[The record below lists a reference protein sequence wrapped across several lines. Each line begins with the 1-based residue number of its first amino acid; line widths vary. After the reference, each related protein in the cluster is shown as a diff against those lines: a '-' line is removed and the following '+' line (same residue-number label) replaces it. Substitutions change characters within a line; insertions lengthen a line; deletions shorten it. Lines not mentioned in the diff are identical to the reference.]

1 MIRRSGKKKVKF
13 NRRYRSI
20 GRTKKKRILRSNS
33 RNKNRRRQRTK
44 RRRQRT
50 KRRRQ
55 INRRQQGG
63 FTTSVSA
70 DATTSVS
77 ADTTTDLT
85 TSVATSEP
93 QAVAQDCNLRNDSN
107 MFQSTFDNVAN
118 SVLPKIDNYLLVNN
132 DVYVAQ

>member
-44 RRRQRT
+44 RRRQR
-50 KRRRQ
+50 
-55 INRRQQGG
+55 NRRQQGG